1 MTPSDHFWLYCHNFA
16 HFLVPLSEAWIVSF
30 SEENQPSLFPLFLHT
45 NQNYPSQKSF
55 QKPFFSSICS
65 RPSNGKF
72 SWRGLE
78 KLEVVY
84 CVGKVAK
91 GRRWGWSGVVG
102 SPGGEGWSG
111 LDLLNTKQ
119 YTAKRNSAHTG
130 SNVQK
135 YGVIIKLPKSTVSSY
150 ETNIFLP
157 AVIRK
162 KKKLLSPNIW

>member
-1 MTPSDHFWLYCHNFA
+1 M
-16 HFLVPLSEAWIVSF
+16 ESF
-30 SEENQPSLFPLFLHT
+30 F
-45 NQNYPSQKSF
+45 
-55 QKPFFSSICS
+55 
-65 RPSNGKF
+65 
-72 SWRGLE
+72 WRGLE

-119 YTAKRNSAHTG
+119 YTAKRDSAHTG
-130 SNVQK
+130 PNVEK

-162 KKKLLSPNIW
+162 KKICWLQIFVNTLDLNPECFEKRKEKSLLYLGVILGQKNIFWMVLASRKNEDAAESNNFAS